1 MITLYQ
7 ITGLCVLVSIGC
19 TAGIQIED
27 IPPAPKDGDLW
38 VVLVAGSNGWGNY
51 RHQADVCHAY
61 QVVHN
66 HGIPDDHIIV
76 MMYDDIAM
84 NPENPTPGKIINH
97 PNGTDVYKGVPKD
110 YTCNSVRPDVFLQVL
125 RGEMINEGSGKTL
138 KSTEKDHVFV
148 YFADHGAKGLLG
160 FGTHILKSTE
170 LQAAIKDMYSANKY
184 GKLVFYIEACE
195 SGSMFEGFL
204 DSRVDDD
211 TMNVFA
217 TTASN
222 ATTSS
227 YACYFDVKRKTFLG
241 DVYSVKWLEDSDK
254 ENLEK
259 ETLEDQY
266 KIVKKE
272 TNTSTVCQFGDM
284 SISQMAVGMFQGE
297 KESDATPYPV
307 PPAWLSCGRTAV
319 PGPEVPVEIQRRIIS
334 HSSSTTQEKQ
344 DAKLKLDKLLAN
356 RKFMIGK
363 VEDIIDSVLTATNGN
378 IDGEEKDHIFNDN
391 VPMKDTE
398 CYFAA
403 VDSFHENCFNLGRND
418 YALRMMNTVLNLCER
433 SYSINTILDAIQAVC
448 DHPSVYGIH

>member
-1 MITLYQ
+1 MITLLYH
-7 ITGLCVLVSIGC
+7 ITGFCILLSAGC
-19 TAGIQIED
+19 TAGLKTTD
-27 IPPAPKDGDLW
+27 IPPAPQDGDLW
-38 VVLVAGSNGWGNY
+38 VVLVAGSNGWSNY

-66 HGIPDDHIIV
+66 HGIPDEHIIV
-76 MMYDDIAM
+76 MMFDDIAM

-138 KSTEKDHVFV
+138 KSTVKDHVFV

-160 FGTHILKSTE
+160 FGSHILKSTE
-170 LQAAIKDMYSANKY
+170 LQSAIKDMYTGHKY
-184 GKLVFYIEACE
+184 AKLLFYIEACE

-204 DSRVDDD
+204 DEEVDS
-211 TMNVFA
+211 MNVFA

-227 YACYFDVKRKTFLG
+227 YACYYDVKRKTFLG

-284 SISQMAVGMFQGE
+284 SISQMSVGMFQGE
-297 KESDATPYPV
+297 KDSDSSPYPV
-307 PPAWLSCGRTAV
+307 PPEWLSCGRTAV
-319 PGPEVPVEIQRRIIS
+319 PGPEVPAEILRRIMKD
-334 HSSSTTQEKQ
+334 SSTTPQEKQ

-356 RKFMIGK
+356 RKFMLAK
-363 VEDIIDSVLTATNGN
+363 VQDIVNSVLTAANGN
-378 IDGEEKDHIFNDN
+378 ITDDEINHIFNDN
-391 VPMKDTE
+391 VSLKDTE

-403 VDSFHENCFNLGRND
+403 VDSFHQNCFNLGKND
-418 YALRMMNTVLNLCER
+418 YGLRMVNTLLNLCER
-433 SYSINTILDAIQAVC
+433 EYSIGAILDAIEAVC
-448 DHPSVYGIH
+448 DHPAVYGIH